1 MPRSCITLMV
11 VALAGWPS
19 NKNPALETETDTE
32 RRAQASTS
40 SAPAIGERQ
49 MFAVHTT
56 KMRSGI
62 GSTVDTRSRLTA
74 ALQAQLPRT
83 LTTERKVRN
92 KILQS
97 PRKVTLRT

>member
-1 MPRSCITLMV
+1 
-11 VALAGWPS
+11 
-19 NKNPALETETDTE
+19 
-32 RRAQASTS
+32 
-40 SAPAIGERQ
+40 

-97 PRKVTLRT
+97 PTKVTLRT